1 MAMADEVLYEVGDQV
16 AVITIN
22 RPERRNAI
30 NEAVR
35 TGLWDAWKRFEADRR
50 VRVAILTGAG
60 DRAFCAGM
68 DLAYMA
74 ETRLGALPR
83 DFLPVLGDSVSVSK
97 PVIAA
102 VNGIAYA
109 GGWMFAQMCDL
120 CIASETA
127 SFAITEAKVGRGMVW
142 APPLIHM
149 IPQRI
154 MLELLLTG
162 RPISAQR
169 AREVGFVNHVVP
181 PGELMAEALKLAR
194 EIVAA
199 APLTV
204 AAAKE
209 MVYLSTEMGRTAAL
223 RAAYHVFEPVLRS
236 ADAQE
241 GPAAFLEKRAPQWLG
256 R

>member
-1 MAMADEVLYEVGDQV
+1 MANEVLYEVTDQV
-16 AVITIN
+16 AVVTIN

-30 NEAVR
+30 NDAVR
-35 TGLWDAWKRFEADRR
+35 TGLWDAWRRFEHDEDT
-50 VRVAILTGAG
+50 RVAILTGVG

-68 DLAYMA
+68 DLVEMS
-74 ETRLGALPR
+74 EKQRGSLPR
-83 DFLPVLGDSVSVSK
+83 DFLPVLGQSIHVSK

-120 CIASETA
+120 CVASENA
-127 SFAITEAKVGRGMVW
+127 KFAITEAKVGRGMVW

-149 IPQRI
+149 IPQRV
-154 MLELLLTG
+154 MLELLMTG
-162 RPISAQR
+162 RAITAQR
-169 AREVGFVNHVVP
+169 AYEIGFVNQVVSP
-181 PGELMAEALKLAR
+181 ANLMAKTMELAR
-194 EIVAA
+194 EIVEN

-204 AAAKE
+204 NAAKE

-223 RAAYHVFEPVLRS
+223 RASHHLFEPVLQS
-236 ADAQE
+236 EDAQE
-241 GPAAFLEKRAPQWLG
+241 GPAAFREKRKPKWRG